1 MAWFNRDRDA
11 LFEEMQEQIKQ
22 AESKE
27 VNVDTYKNVLQI
39 ISDQRNLTR
48 HAEVTYDENV
58 DS

>member
-48 HAEVTYDENV
+48 HAGVTYDENV